1 MTHYIVPWSP
11 LTQTGSIVLAT
22 VLFVITGILL
32 YIGTRIHHPL
42 ATKRPGLFLGVCLVV
57 IFLVSGIAFLVAE
70 FVYALTLI
78 KQLGGGTITE
88 PANHITPITLA
99 CGVVAFFVIVY
110 LTSSRGTS
118 PISQRQFWVAVGSA
132 IVGTIAAPLIFE
144 LPFDLIVMGR
154 VYSPT
159 PHVLFILLYFLP
171 LILVEI
177 SSFAMLTFSPFLR
190 VSRLTL
196 FLLAGMFFI
205 FAVWA
210 VFSFTYA
217 STPIPYACNAIS
229 KVLAFAVA
237 VSLFL
242 TRESA
247 DRSQAEPVGE
257 SLPRRESAGFV

>member
-1 MTHYIVPWSP
+1 MTHYVVPWSP
-11 LTQTGSIVLAT
+11 LTQTGSIILAA
-22 VLFVITGILL
+22 VLFVITGIVL
-32 YIGTRIHHPL
+32 YIGTRIHHPF
-42 ATKRPGLFLGVCLVV
+42 AAKRPGLFLGVCFVL
-57 IFLVSGIAFLVAE
+57 IFLLSGFMFLVAD
-70 FVYALTLI
+70 FVYGLTLI

-88 PANHITPITLA
+88 PANRIAPITFA

-110 LTSSRGTS
+110 LTSGRGTS
-118 PISQRQFWVAVGSA
+118 PISPRQFLVAVGSA

-159 PHVLFILLYFLP
+159 PHALFILLYFLP
-171 LILVEI
+171 LIVVEI

-196 FLLAGMFFI
+196 FLLAGMFFV

-210 VFSFTYA
+210 VFGFTYA
-217 STPIPYACNAIS
+217 STPLPYACNAIS
-229 KVLAFAVA
+229 KILAFAVA

-242 TRESA
+242 TRQPA

-257 SLPRRESAGFV
+257 SLPRRASTGLV